1 MDPENPIIIERGKLT
16 EKLVKMYKG
25 LGGDESLSLYSEKRH
40 HVREGGRTLIDFGR
54 AEGIVRV
61 HVPYHNLPV
70 PVKSIVSGLESIGY
84 IVEYSKSVERGI

>member
-40 HVREGGRTLIDFGR
+40 HVRKNGKTLIDFGR
-54 AEGIVRV
+54 AEGIIRV
-61 HVPYHNLPV
+61 YTSFQGLPI
-70 PVKSIVSGLESIGY
+70 PVKNLISGLEGIGY
-84 IVEYSKSVERGI
+84 IVEYSKFVERGI